1 MQKKSLKVN
10 FIMNAVLTM
19 SSFIFPLITFPYASR
34 ILLPEGTGK
43 VSFAVSLVS
52 YFMMIA
58 QLGIPMYGVRACAKV
73 RDNQEELNRTVQ
85 ELLIINLV
93 MTAISYTALFLAVA
107 FVPKLQA
114 ERLLYLVVGCSII
127 FNTIG
132 IEWLYK
138 ALEQYTYITVRSIIF
153 KFVALIAMFG
163 LVHTQEDYVAYGA
176 VTILAASASGI
187 FNFFHAHKYVSLK
200 PIGGYHFK
208 RHLKAVAIFFAMA
221 CASTIYTHMDT
232 IMLGFLRT
240 DTDVG
245 YYNAAVRIKSILV
258 SIVTSLGAVLLP
270 RASYY
275 VEHGL
280 MDEFRRI
287 SQKAIN
293 FVFLAAGPLL
303 VYFILFARQGIYF
316 LSGEAYEGSVLPMQI
331 IMPTLLFIG
340 LTNIMGIQ
348 VLVPMGKEKIVLYS
362 EIVGAVVD
370 VICNCILIP
379 KYAAA
384 GAALSNLVAE
394 AAVLLV
400 QFFALRKEIL
410 PAFLAVQY
418 WKVFLG
424 LVMGAVASVW
434 VINLRFNSF
443 VTLVITAILFFVS
456 YGVMLLITKER
467 MVLEISGQ
475 ILEKLGVK
483 F

>member
-1 MQKKSLKVN
+1 
-10 FIMNAVLTM
+10 MNAILTM

-52 YFMMIA
+52 YFLMFA
-58 QLGIPMYGVRACAKV
+58 QLGIPTYGVRACAKV
-73 RDNQEELNRTVQ
+73 RDNKEELNRTAQ

-93 MTAISYTALFLAVA
+93 MSAVSYAALFLAIA

-114 ERLLYLVVGCSII
+114 ERTLYLAVSLSII

-132 IEWLYK
+132 MEWLYK
-138 ALEQYTYITVRSIIF
+138 ALEQYTYITVRSIAF
-153 KFVALIAMFG
+153 KIVALIAMFAF
-163 LVHTQEDYVAYGA
+163 VHTRDDYVAYGV

-187 FNFFHAHKYVSLK
+187 FNFIHAHKYISLK

-232 IMLGFLRT
+232 VMLGFLTT
-240 DTDVG
+240 DADVG

-275 VEHGL
+275 VEHKL

-287 SQKAIN
+287 SKKAIN

-303 VYFILFARQGIYF
+303 VYFVLFARQGIYF
-316 LSGEAYEGSVLPMQI
+316 LSGAAYEGSVLPMQI

-370 VICNCILIP
+370 VICNLILIP

-384 GAALSNLVAE
+384 GAAVSNLVAE

-400 QFFALRKEIL
+400 QFFALKEEIIPAFRAVRYCKIL
-410 PAFLAVQY
+410 PALLAGIIASF
-418 WKVFLG
+418 W
-424 LVMGAVASVW
+424 VAS
-434 VINLRFNSF
+434 LQLGSF
-443 VTLVITAILFFVS
+443 MILVVSAVLFFAA
-456 YGVMLLITKER
+456 YGIVLLVAKEP
-467 MVLEISGQ
+467 MVREIFNQ
-475 ILEKLGVK
+475 VLGK
-483 F
+483 FLKKQ